1 MKYKWIIRVS
11 WGEVKFE
18 VDKIFTYGTSLIKI
32 FTYGTS
38 FINSFLWVIYWCL
51 FFLIHWKRKEN
62 LFIWFSFI
70 ELSSVGHISLSHL
83 VMSDSFETPWI
94 VAHQAPLS
102 MELSRQEYWSGWP
115 FPSSGNLLN
124 PGIELGSPT
133 LQADPLLSEPP
144 GKSIIAHYNRLY

>member
-102 MELSRQEYWSGWP
+102 MELSRQEYWSELLLPTPGE
-115 FPSSGNLLN
+115 FPDWGIKSASPGTPAVAGNSL
-124 PGIELGSPT
+124 
-133 LQADPLLSEPP
+133 PP
-144 GKSIIAHYNRLY
+144 GLLGRF